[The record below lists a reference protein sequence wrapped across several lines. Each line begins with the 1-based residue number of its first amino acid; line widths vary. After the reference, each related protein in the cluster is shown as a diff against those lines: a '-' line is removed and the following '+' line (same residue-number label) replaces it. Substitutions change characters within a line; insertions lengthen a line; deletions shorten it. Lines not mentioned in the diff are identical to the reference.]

1 MKISSTKL
9 ANVYLLDLVKHT
21 DSRGSFI
28 ETYHHERYNE
38 FGIKYEF
45 KQDNRVF
52 SHLNVLRG
60 IHYQIKKP
68 FAQLVQVV
76 EGKIFEVA
84 VDLRPKSASFGQ
96 HIEIMLDANHPQQLL
111 LAPGIAHG
119 YLTLAKNNVINYKCS
134 GLYDPN
140 DEAGLSWKDPDLK
153 INWPNLTPEIK
164 NRDANY
170 PFLKNIPAKFLPKI

>member
-9 ANVYLLDLVKHT
+9 SDVFLLDLVEHT
-21 DSRGSFI
+21 DSRGSFL

-45 KQDNRVF
+45 KQDNRVS

-60 IHYQIKKP
+60 IHYQVKKP

-76 EGKIFEVA
+76 KGKIFEVA
-84 VDLRPKSASFGQ
+84 VDLRLKSGTFGQ
-96 HIEIMLDANHPQQLL
+96 HIEIILDASRPQQLL
-111 LAPGIAHG
+111 LAPGVAHG
-119 YLTLAKNNVINYKCS
+119 YLTLAENNVINYKCS

-140 DEAGLSWKDPDLK
+140 DEAGLYWKDPDLK
-153 INWPNLTPEIK
+153 INWPNFTPEIK
-164 NRDANY
+164 DRDANY
-170 PFLKNIPAKFLPKI
+170 PSLKNISAEFLPKV